1 MSVDS
6 TSSKSM
12 NKASYDKKYSVV
24 LRYPD
29 PSHFGYASVSST
41 SDELTRVIETYDV
54 DSILT
59 LNEDSCL
66 ETLKI
71 ATDTSGLDVPVWPI
85 VPNMS
90 RFVREVTERG
100 VVASQISRF
109 SKLGVR
115 SQMGLMLRY
124 LPKVLRLARNDFVAG
139 LLLLVEMEITRF
151 KSHNIGCVVL
161 GSQIT
166 ELALAF
172 ENRRLLTEFFDLVQN
187 RYRVP
192 VGLMTSNLE
201 LLYTRLNAWHLN
213 ADVIVTPF
221 NLKGYGMNPS
231 LNKVVDTARTI
242 QSRIVAL
249 NINANGTIP
258 DSEALDY
265 LDKNGVKTY
274 VVSPF

>member
-6 TSSKSM
+6 ACSNRMSR
-12 NKASYDKKYSVV
+12 ASYEKKHSVV
-24 LRYPD
+24 LRYPE
-29 PSHFGYASVSST
+29 PSRFGYASVSST
-41 SDELTRVIETYDV
+41 SDALTRVIEAYDV
-54 DSILT
+54 EAILT
-59 LNEDSCL
+59 INEDSCL
-66 ETLKI
+66 ETLNI

-100 VVASQISRF
+100 VVGSQIRRF
-109 SKLGVR
+109 IKLGAR

-124 LPKVLRLARNDFVAG
+124 LPKVFRLARNDFVAG

-151 KSHNIGCVVL
+151 KSHRIGCVVL

-172 ENRRLLTEFFDLVQN
+172 ENRRLLTEFFDMVQN

-201 LLYTRLNAWHLN
+201 LLSTKLNAWHLK

-231 LNKVVDTARTI
+231 LDKVVDTARTI

-265 LDKNGVKTY
+265 LDNNGVKTY
-274 VVSPF
+274 VISPF